1 MIRTAI
7 VLAAISFPFLP
18 AISFNFDSMKTGE
31 LPPGWT
37 SSITNRGTPPQWL
50 VIHDPTAP
58 SRPNVL
64 AQKSQGGP
72 RYRFPLCLIDT
83 VNCLD
88 GDLSVR
94 LKIVS
99 GTDDRDA
106 GVVFRVIDQNNYYL
120 VRASAREHNLMMFR
134 VTDGHFHP
142 IPLKGLAP
150 GILAVNHPVKVGDW
164 NLLRVNYK
172 GSQMAVYFNH
182 RKVFDAS
189 DALLNTAGRA
199 GVWTKADTVA
209 YFDDFRLDK
218 KR

>member
-1 MIRTAI
+1 MNRTAI
-7 VLAAISFPFLP
+7 VLAAVSFSFFS

-37 SSITNRGTPPQWL
+37 STITNQGSPPQWL
-50 VIHDPTAP
+50 VLHDPTAP

-64 AQKSQGGP
+64 AHNSKGGG
-72 RYRFPLCLIDT
+72 RFRFPLCLMDKVT
-83 VNCLD
+83 CVD

-99 GTDDRDA
+99 GEDDRAA
-106 GVVFRVIDQNNYYL
+106 GVVFRAADQNNYYL
-120 VRASAREHNLMMFR
+120 VRASARNHNIVMFR
-134 VTDGHFHP
+134 VHDGHFQP
-142 IPLKGLAP
+142 VSPKGVTSGTL
-150 GILAVNHPVKVGDW
+150 GVLHPVKVGDW
-164 NLLRVNYK
+164 NLLRVAYK
-172 GSQMAVYFNH
+172 GNQTSVYFNH
-182 RKVFDAS
+182 RKVFDAV
-189 DALLNTAGRA
+189 DDLFAAAGRT